1 MGGRT
6 LTVGVLTPH
15 VTAGPEIEIP
25 VMSAGHVATV
35 VSRIP
40 LPARSDAGATS
51 PQSLREG
58 ARPSALD
65 GAAKAFPH
73 GSVDALAYAST
84 SSGYVTGVP
93 DDGPVSWT
101 AREDAAAAAAAI
113 LASNGRI
120 RGPDDQHG
128 RRGTHVRRHRRHR
141 LRGRRPLGHL
151 HDHGRGRVGRRPRQP
166 RHAGGH
172 GALHPRHLPGGPGRL
187 LRRCRPAPRQP
198 PRAPTAHR
206 PRPARPT
213 SRRVSSPTTRCEPR
227 RPRSPRPERLLGSR
241 ASGGCS
247 GPRANPDPVR
257 TPW

>member
-113 LASNGRI
+113 LASNGAYE
-120 RGPDDQHG
+120 GPTTVTADEAPTFDDIAVIASEVAG
-128 RRGTHVRRHRRHR
+128 RSVTCTITDEDEWVAGLVSRGTPEVMARFT
-141 LRGRRPLGHL
+141 LGIYQAAQGGFFAGVDPLLGNL
-151 HDHGRGRVGRRPRQP
+151 LGRRPRTV
-166 RHAGGH
+166 HD
-172 GALHPRHLPGGPGRL
+172 L
-187 LRRCRPAPRQP
+187 LAPPA
-198 PRAPTAHR
+198 
-206 PRPARPT
+206 
-213 SRRVSSPTTRCEPR
+213 E
-227 RPRSPRPERLLGSR
+227 G
-241 ASGGCS
+241 
-247 GPRANPDPVR
+247 
-257 TPW
+257 

>member
-1 MGGRT
+1 MGDRT
-6 LTVGVLTPH
+6 LTVGVLIPH

-113 LASNGRI
+113 LASNGAYE
-120 RGPDDQHG
+120 GPTTITADEAPTFDDIASEVAGSSVTCTITDEDEWVADQVS
-128 RRGTHVRRHRRHR
+128 RGTPEVMARFT
-141 LRGRRPLGHL
+141 LGIYQAAQGGFFAGVDPILGNLLGRRPHTVHDL
-151 HDHGRGRVGRRPRQP
+151 H
-166 RHAGGH
+166 A
-172 GALHPRHLPGGPGRL
+172 
-187 LRRCRPAPRQP
+187 QP
-198 PRAPTAHR
+198 P
-206 PRPARPT
+206 
-213 SRRVSSPTTRCEPR
+213 E
-227 RPRSPRPERLLGSR
+227 G
-241 ASGGCS
+241 
-247 GPRANPDPVR
+247 
-257 TPW
+257 

>member
-1 MGGRT
+1 MGDRT

-113 LASNGRI
+113 LASNGAYE
-120 RGPDDQHG
+120 GPTTITADE
-128 RRGTHVRRHRRHR
+128 
-141 LRGRRPLGHL
+141 
-151 HDHGRGRVGRRPRQP
+151 
-166 RHAGGH
+166 
-172 GALHPRHLPGGPGRL
+172 
-187 LRRCRPAPRQP
+187 
-198 PRAPTAHR
+198 APTSWPTWISSACAATR
-206 PRPARPT
+206 DFTSASLASART
-213 SRRVSSPTTRCEPR
+213 NSARVWAVSARSIDHTLASLTASSSAWT
-227 RPRSPRPERLLGSR
+227 
-241 ASGGCS
+241 
-247 GPRANPDPVR
+247 
-257 TPW
+257 